1 MLKNLRTSTK
11 LILLCAMFIISL
23 GVTTYNLVAE
33 KQIAVSFTRK
43 ELIGSKFLATLR
55 AIDVAVLRTRS
66 LDPLAAE
73 SDSSVQGTPDAL
85 AAGQAGA
92 ASTLQ
97 TAELVQALSSAL
109 RLLGSNSSANDS
121 NAADVLAR
129 VQQLALR
136 IGDD

>member
-1 MLKNLRTSTK
+1 MFKNLRTSTK

-43 ELIGSKFLATLR
+43 ELIGSKFLVTLR
-55 AIDVAVLRTRS
+55 AVDVAVLRTRS

-73 SDSSVQGTPDAL
+73 SDSSVQGTPEAL

-97 TAELVQALSSAL
+97 TAELVQALSS
-109 RLLGSNSSANDS
+109 
-121 NAADVLAR
+121 
-129 VQQLALR
+129 
-136 IGDD
+136 